1 MKAIETE
8 IDIRADAP
16 VVWDVLTDLPRYCE
30 WNPFVTEACGEV
42 RRGARLKVR
51 ICPPGG
57 KAMCFKP
64 RLVTVQPGRELS
76 WVGRVL
82 LPGVFD
88 GWHSFR
94 ISATGSGVRLY
105 HCERFTGLFSA
116 FFGRDDL
123 RAVRDGFVAMNEA
136 LRDRCEALAEDLRK
150 VA

>member
-8 IDIRADAP
+8 IDIRADAC
-16 VVWDVLTDLPRYCE
+16 VVWDVLTDLPKYAD
-30 WNPFVTEACGEV
+30 WNPFVTEACGEI

-57 KAMCFKP
+57 KAMTFKP
-64 RLVTVQPGRELS
+64 RLVTVQPCRDLS

-82 LPGVFD
+82 MPGVFD

-116 FFGRDDL
+116 FFGEDDL
-123 RAVRDGFVAMNEA
+123 KAVRDGFEAMNEA
-136 LRDRCEALAEDLRK
+136 LRARSEALAQDLRK